1 MFLLIEA
8 FYSGALTMFFSTS
21 NFQPFES
28 LRQGLAL
35 YPSWKMLF
43 TTDEIILVQPHAV
56 ERKDPLYKHVWDDAQ
71 KPGYDII
78 QPDVHTALRKLLKP
92 KHFIYTAKL
101 PLLAAYEEAKIS
113 ELDLKILSRKN
124 SHWAVILGKHSPFTV
139 ILNRGK

>member
-1 MFLLIEA
+1 MFLLVQA
-8 FYSGALTMFFSTS
+8 FYSGALTMFFSS
-21 NFQPFES
+21 SEFQPFES

-35 YPSWKMLF
+35 YPTCNMLF
-43 TTDEIILVQPHAV
+43 TTNDIILVQPYAV
-56 ERKDPLYKHVWDDAQ
+56 EQKDPLYKHVWDDAQ

-78 QPDVHTALRKLLKP
+78 QPDIQIALRKLLKP
-92 KHFIYTAKL
+92 QHFIFTLKM
-101 PLLAAYEEAKIS
+101 PLLAAYKAAKIS